1 MAPTSGLLYVTMHPH
16 PTLSAHDFHD
26 WYNNEHGP
34 TRLRLPYITS
44 GFRYYATDLSP
55 SEHCAGT
62 DSKPEWLAWYDITDM
77 NELTKDSYM
86 RLRVPP
92 AKSERETYTMSRI
105 TVNRKLFDFVA
116 EWKSPSYHPL
126 EDPTTPADKGNVLV
140 SVTFTL
146 KSGVDKVSELDK
158 WYEEE
163 HVRLLSAVPGW
174 LRTRRYTTST
184 ITPAAERKETEYVAL
199 HEYSPTNGLGGPEF
213 RTAISTPWAQKI
225 HSEIEASRVR
235 RTYSLAYTFG
245 PAPRHMS
252 ISRPWTSPL
261 SPQTTLIPATP
272 STSGIAR
279 IQSHITTRDGIHI
292 SYTLLSSPSA
302 PPSGP
307 LILCSNSILT
317 THHIWTSFTTALL
330 SNPHFANHRILRYNS
345 RGRSSTPG
353 TQPVNLALLSHD
365 IVALLDA
372 LRVPQAECLIGVSL
386 GGATVLNTALKHSGR
401 VKRFV
406 ACDTNASAPATNKDV
421 WEERLA
427 LAKSEAATD
436 AVTGEGIVGSKLAE
450 ETVQRWFANVRSDQ
464 TSAMEGVKEMVRTNS
479 LEGFKRGV
487 EALWEYDLRE
497 EMKRGE
503 VEGLFVVGGCDGKL
517 PEGMRGMVE
526 IYGGE
531 GGGKARLEVVKD
543 AGHLPMVE
551 RPGEFVRVIGEFLG
565 GVGDGLA
572 R

>member
-1 MAPTSGLLYVTMHPH
+1 M
-16 PTLSAHDFHD
+16 
-26 WYNNEHGP
+26 
-34 TRLRLPYITS
+34 
-44 GFRYYATDLSP
+44 
-55 SEHCAGT
+55 
-62 DSKPEWLAWYDITDM
+62 
-77 NELTKDSYM
+77 
-86 RLRVPP
+86 
-92 AKSERETYTMSRI
+92 
-105 TVNRKLFDFVA
+105 
-116 EWKSPSYHPL
+116 
-126 EDPTTPADKGNVLV
+126 
-140 SVTFTL
+140 
-146 KSGVDKVSELDK
+146 
-158 WYEEE
+158 
-163 HVRLLSAVPGW
+163 
-174 LRTRRYTTST
+174 
-184 ITPAAERKETEYVAL
+184 
-199 HEYSPTNGLGGPEF
+199 
-213 RTAISTPWAQKI
+213 
-225 HSEIEASRVR
+225 
-235 RTYSLAYTFG
+235 
-245 PAPRHMS
+245 
-252 ISRPWTSPL
+252 
-261 SPQTTLIPATP
+261 
-272 STSGIAR
+272 
-279 IQSHITTRDGIHI
+279 
-292 SYTLLSSPSA
+292 
-302 PPSGP
+302 
-307 LILCSNSILT
+307 
-317 THHIWTSFTTALL
+317 
-330 SNPHFANHRILRYNS
+330 
-345 RGRSSTPG
+345 
-353 TQPVNLALLSHD
+353 
-365 IVALLDA
+365 
-372 LRVPQAECLIGVSL
+372 
-386 GGATVLNTALKHSGR
+386 
-401 VKRFV
+401 